1 MGGKMPKRNTQ
12 KHNLKNKM
20 LVHKFA
26 VSEMKRMKTL
36 KVAWAAAL
44 DKKVARA
51 WMAVSRFPPNWGP
64 PPKPW

>member
-1 MGGKMPKRNTQ
+1 MAVSQ
-12 KHNLKNKM
+12 KAKTASQKNKAPPM
-20 LVHKFA
+20 KASKAKSKPVKA
-26 VSEMKRMKTL
+26 VPKTL
-36 KVAWAAAL
+36 KAAL